1 MLKFL
6 TCVVLGS
13 LEILLK
19 IITPLIGILKTAV
32 CNCEELLCEFLY
44 SEGILSN
51 IIYFL
56 LNFSLLVCL
65 TEDGKLLVMCS
76 QTFLSL
82 SLWDEIPLEDFI
94 LLEGISAEKET
105 SILLLTQH
113 NGSGK
118 CDLRLASFPGTTRK
132 FFSI

>member
-1 MLKFL
+1 L
-6 TCVVLGS
+6 V
-13 LEILLK
+13 
-19 IITPLIGILKTAV
+19 
-32 CNCEELLCEFLY
+32 CEFLY
-44 SEGILSN
+44 SGGILSN
-51 IIYFL
+51 IIYIV

-105 SILLLTQH
+105 SILLLTQPT
-113 NGSGK
+113 GLGK
-118 CDLRLASFPGTTRK
+118 CDLHLASFPGTSRK
-132 FFSI
+132 LFNILGSSVI